1 LREAVRRTFAVGRV
15 LFVAAPGVAQA
26 HPWFRWDGLLGR
38 RRHSSMTIWA
48 RPAPVGA
55 VRIGVGAW
63 RTCQGTHTA
72 RRHWPASLTSL
83 SLRCHPS
90 TLRRKETGPL
100 AESVVNSHPWRVQTW
115 HAGGYRPPAPPE
127 SSAVPLARH
136 PEAFRRKV
144 KKRYARPNAQSKN
157 LTEQSSPRLTTLIG
171 VQRSR

>member
-1 LREAVRRTFAVGRV
+1 MGRTPRPPPSLKYDNMGASGSSRRC
-15 LFVAAPGVAQA
+15 
-26 HPWFRWDGLLGR
+26 
-38 RRHSSMTIWA
+38 
-48 RPAPVGA
+48 
-55 VRIGVGAW
+55 RIGVGAW

-171 VQRSR
+171 VQRLVGPSP